1 MRQTAESLTQRLG
14 KIYEQRGYRR
24 FKMNKFEEYD
34 TYVKN
39 KDYLISD
46 KVITFTDTNGK
57 LLAMKPDVTISIIK
71 NFDDDMSGV
80 QRVYYNENVYRV
92 SGGGHDFREIMQSGL
107 ECMGSVDTYCICE
120 VLTLAAKSLGAVSA
134 GYVLDISHL
143 GLVSALISSCGAEG
157 DDARQMLRAVGEKNL
172 PSLEAVCARLGM
184 SDEQKKRICALVTVY
199 GPITDVVRQLDI
211 FCVDEA
217 TRAAADELRD
227 ICAVLSDCGVA
238 HRVHIDFSVVNNM
251 KYYNGI
257 VFCGYIDGIPSDVLS
272 GGQYD
277 GLMAKMGKKSRA
289 IGFAIYMNA
298 FERLLGEDEEYDADV
313 LMISGDA
320 SPLTVSQEVRA
331 LNDTGRTVIVQRQD
345 NGKFRCREK
354 IILRKKEADR

>member
-34 TYVKN
+34 IYVKN

-80 QRVYYNENVYRV
+80 QRMYYNENVYRV
-92 SGGGHDFREIMQSGL
+92 SGGGHDFSEIMQSGL
-107 ECMGSVDTYCICE
+107 ECMGDVDTYCICE

-134 GYVLDISHL
+134 GYVLDVSHL
-143 GLVSALISSCGAEG
+143 GLVSALISSCGAQG
-157 DDARQMLRAVGEKNL
+157 DDAKEMLRAVGEKNL
-172 PSLEAVCARLGM
+172 PALEAICDRLGLD
-184 SDEQKKRICALVTVY
+184 SDRKERICSLVSVY
-199 GPITDVVRQLDI
+199 GPITEVVQKLDI
-211 FCVDEA
+211 FCIDHD
-217 TRAAADELRD
+217 TKKAADELRD

-238 HRVHIDFSVVNNM
+238 HRVHLDFSVVNNM

-257 VFCGYIDGIPSDVLS
+257 VFCGYIDGIPTDVLS

-289 IGFAIYMNA
+289 IGFAIYMNM
-298 FERLLGEDEEYDADV
+298 FERLLGGDEEFDADV
-313 LMISGDA
+313 LMISGGA
-320 SPLTVSQEVRA
+320 APLTVSQEVRA
-331 LNDTGRTVIVQRQD
+331 VNDTGRTVIVQRQD
-345 NGKFRCREK
+345 TGKFHCREK
-354 IILRKKEADR
+354 IILRKKEADL

>member
-39 KDYLISD
+39 KDYLVSD

-80 QRVYYNENVYRV
+80 QRMYYNENVYRV
-92 SGGGHDFREIMQSGL
+92 SGGHDFREIMQSGL
-107 ECMGSVDTYCICE
+107 ECMGDVDTYCICE

-134 GYVLDISHL
+134 GYMLDVSHL
-143 GLVSALISSCGAEG
+143 GLVSALIDSCGARG
-157 DDARQMLRAVGEKNL
+157 VDAREILAAVGEKNL
-172 PSLEAVCARLGM
+172 PALESVCTRIGM
-184 SDEQKKRICALVTVY
+184 DDDAKARICALVTVY
-199 GPITDVVRQLDI
+199 GPITEVVDKLDI
-211 FCVDEA
+211 FCTDEA
-217 TRAAADELRD
+217 TKKAADELRD

-257 VFCGYIDGIPSDVLS
+257 VFCGYIDGTPSDVLS

-289 IGFAIYMNA
+289 IGFAIYMNM
-298 FERLLGEDEEYDADV
+298 FERLLGSDEEYDADV
-313 LMISGDA
+313 LMISGGA
-320 SPLTVSQEVRA
+320 EPLSVSQEVRA
-331 LNDTGRTVIVQRQD
+331 VNDTGRTVIVQKSD
-345 NGKFRCREK
+345 TGKFRCREK
-354 IILRKKEADR
+354 IILGKRGTDR

>member
-80 QRVYYNENVYRV
+80 QRMYYNENVYRV
-92 SGGGHDFREIMQSGL
+92 SGGHDFREIMQSGL
-107 ECMGSVDTYCICE
+107 ECMGDVDTYCICE

-134 GYVLDISHL
+134 GYMLDISHL
-143 GLVSALISSCGAEG
+143 GLVSALIESCGVQG
-157 DDARQMLRAVGEKNL
+157 DDAREMLAAVGEKNL
-172 PSLEAVCARLGM
+172 PALESLCARIGM
-184 SDEQKKRICALVTVY
+184 DDAAKSRICALVTVY
-199 GPITDVVRQLDI
+199 GPITEVVDKLDI
-211 FCVDEA
+211 FCTDEA
-217 TRAAADELRD
+217 TKNAADELRD

-289 IGFAIYMNA
+289 IGFAIYMNM
-298 FERLLGEDEEYDADV
+298 FERLLGKDEEYDADV
-313 LMISGDA
+313 LMISGGA
-320 SPLTVSQEVRA
+320 APLTVSQEVRA
-331 LNDTGRTVIVQRQD
+331 VNDTGRTVIVQKSD
-345 NGKFRCREK
+345 TGKFRCREK
-354 IILRKKEADR
+354 IILGKRGTDR

>member
-80 QRVYYNENVYRV
+80 QRMYYNENVYRV
-92 SGGGHDFREIMQSGL
+92 SGGHDFREIMQSGL
-107 ECMGSVDTYCICE
+107 ECMGDVDTYCICE

-134 GYVLDISHL
+134 GYMLDISHL
-143 GLVSALISSCGAEG
+143 GLVSALIESCGAQG
-157 DDARQMLRAVGEKNL
+157 DDAREILTAVGEKNL
-172 PSLEAVCARLGM
+172 PALESLCTRIGMDDDARA
-184 SDEQKKRICALVTVY
+184 RICALVTVY
-199 GPITDVVRQLDI
+199 GPITEVVDKLDI
-211 FCVDEA
+211 FCTDDA
-217 TRAAADELRD
+217 TKNAADELRD

-277 GLMAKMGKKSRA
+277 GLMAKMGKRSRA
-289 IGFAIYMNA
+289 IGFAIYMNM
-298 FERLLGEDEEYDADV
+298 FERLLGGDEEYDADV
-313 LMISGDA
+313 LMISGGA
-320 SPLTVSQEVRA
+320 APLTVSQEVRA
-331 LNDTGRTVIVQRQD
+331 VNDTGRTVIVQKSD
-345 NGKFRCREK
+345 TGKFRCREK
-354 IILRKKEADR
+354 IILGKRGTDR

>member
-80 QRVYYNENVYRV
+80 QRMYYNENVYRV
-92 SGGGHDFREIMQSGL
+92 SGGHDFREIMQSGL
-107 ECMGSVDTYCICE
+107 ECMGDVDTYCICE

-134 GYVLDISHL
+134 GYMLDISHL
-143 GLVSALISSCGAEG
+143 GLVSALIESCGARG
-157 DDARQMLRAVGEKNL
+157 DDAREILAAVGEKNL
-172 PSLEAVCARLGM
+172 PALESFCTRIGMDDDARA
-184 SDEQKKRICALVTVY
+184 RICALVTVY
-199 GPITDVVRQLDI
+199 GPITEVVDKLDI
-211 FCVDEA
+211 FCTDEA
-217 TRAAADELRD
+217 TKNAADELRD

-277 GLMAKMGKKSRA
+277 GLMAKMGKRSRA
-289 IGFAIYMNA
+289 IGFAIYMNM
-298 FERLLGEDEEYDADV
+298 FERLLGGDEEYDADV
-313 LMISGDA
+313 LMISGGA
-320 SPLTVSQEVRA
+320 AQEVRA
-331 LNDTGRTVIVQRQD
+331 VNDTGRTVIVQKSD
-345 NGKFRCREK
+345 TGKFRCREK
-354 IILRKKEADR
+354 IILGKRGTDR

>member
-46 KVITFTDTNGK
+46 KVITFTDINGK

-80 QRVYYNENVYRV
+80 QRMYYNENVYRV
-92 SGGGHDFREIMQSGL
+92 SGGHDFREIMQSGL
-107 ECMGSVDTYCICE
+107 ECMGDVDTYCICE

-134 GYVLDISHL
+134 GYMLDISHL
-143 GLVSALISSCGAEG
+143 GLVSALIGSCGAQG
-157 DDARQMLRAVGEKNL
+157 DDAREILAAVGEKNL
-172 PSLEAVCARLGM
+172 PALESLCTRIGMDDDARA
-184 SDEQKKRICALVTVY
+184 RICALVTVY
-199 GPITDVVRQLDI
+199 GPITDVVDKLDI
-211 FCVDEA
+211 FCTDEA
-217 TRAAADELRD
+217 TKNAADELRD

-277 GLMAKMGKKSRA
+277 GLMAKMGKRSRA
-289 IGFAIYMNA
+289 IGFAIYMNM
-298 FERLLGEDEEYDADV
+298 FERLLGGDEEYDADV
-313 LMISGDA
+313 LMISGGA
-320 SPLTVSQEVRA
+320 APLTVSQEVRA
-331 LNDTGRTVIVQRQD
+331 VNDTGRTVIVQKSD
-345 NGKFRCREK
+345 TGKFRCREK
-354 IILRKKEADR
+354 IILGKRGTDR